1 MNKATN
7 KLASGIR
14 KVKERRAAPVPAET
28 TAVRPPV
35 QRRPERGFK
44 SGDRG
49 GDAFA
54 HPPRVWP
61 D

>member
-7 KLASGIR
+7 QLASGIR
-14 KVKERRAAPVPAET
+14 KVKERQAAPAIAET
-28 TAVRPPV
+28 TAVRRPA
-35 QRRPERGFK
+35 QRTAGRAVKPGCL
-44 SGDRG
+44 DG
-49 GDAFA
+49 GAFE

>member
-14 KVKERRAAPVPAET
+14 KVKDRQAAPAVADT
-28 TAVRPPV
+28 TAVR
-35 QRRPERGFK
+35 RPGQGKVEKAVEPGPIDE
-44 SGDRG
+44 G
-49 GDAFA
+49 AFE

>member
-1 MNKATN
+1 MNKETN

-14 KVKERRAAPVPAET
+14 KLKDRQAAPAAADT
-28 TAVRPPV
+28 TAVR
-35 QRRPERGFK
+35 RPGHGKVEQDVKPGCIDG
-44 SGDRG
+44 S
-49 GDAFA
+49 AFE

>member
-14 KVKERRAAPVPAET
+14 KVKERQASPAPAEP
-28 TAVRPPV
+28 TAVQPPA
-35 QRRPERGFK
+35 QRKAERT
-44 SGDRG
+44 DPPRG
-49 GDAFA
+49 PDGGAFA

>member
-1 MNKATN
+1 MNKATH

-14 KVKERRAAPVPAET
+14 KLKDRQATPAVADT
-28 TAVRPPV
+28 TAVR
-35 QRRPERGFK
+35 RPGHGKAELAVK
-44 SGDRG
+44 PG
-49 GDAFA
+49 GLDGGAFE